1 MPLLSIRKTCCLF
14 AFWLLLIPAFS
25 SAATQP
31 ADTVALWEGVRTPH
45 GKEVMLYTFRPEK
58 PNGISVIV
66 CPGGSY
72 HWHDQVDEGFKV
84 GEWLSD
90 NGITAFVLL
99 YRVAGK
105 VEVAMPVRMVFRGKR
120 HPDMIMDAQRALQYV
135 GEHAA
140 YYGVDPDKI
149 GMMGFSAGGHLVM
162 SAACYHETDF
172 LQLAGIESDV
182 NLRPAFV
189 VPVYPVVTMN
199 PPYVHKRSRRGLLG
213 NDRAGNQ
220 TMRDS
225 LSLEKHIPDNC
236 PPVFLVN
243 CVDDPIVQYQNS
255 ILLDWALSQKGI
267 PHRYIQYETGGHGFG
282 ANPEKGSPE
291 SREWRK
297 EFLIWLDSLYPS
309 TL

>member
-1 MPLLSIRKTCCLF
+1 MKARKAFFWCLF
-14 AFWLLLIPAFS
+14 LGLILPICC
-25 SAATQP
+25 SATTQP
-31 ADTVALWEGVRTPH
+31 TDTIALWEGKRMPH
-45 GKEVMLYTFRPEK
+45 GSDVQLYTFRPEN

-72 HWHDQVDEGFKV
+72 HWLDREVEGFQV

-90 NGITAFVLL
+90 HGITAFVLT
-99 YRVAGK
+99 YRTAGYA
-105 VEVAMPVRMVFRGKR
+105 EVAVPVRLFFRGKR

-140 YYGVDPDKI
+140 EYGIDADRI

-162 SAACYHETDF
+162 SAACFNETDF
-172 LQLAGIESDV
+172 LQLAGMETNV

-189 VPVYPVVTMN
+189 VPVYPVVTMD
-199 PPYVHKRSRRGLLG
+199 PPYVHRRSRRGLLG
-213 NDRAGNQ
+213 DNRVANQ
-220 TMRDS
+220 AMRDS

-236 PPVFLVN
+236 PPVFLIN
-243 CVDDPIVQYQNS
+243 CKDDPVVRYQNS
-255 ILLDWALSQKGI
+255 ELLDAALTQKAI

-282 ANPEKGSPE
+282 ASDEKGSPE
-291 SREWRK
+291 CREWRK
-297 EFLIWLDSLYPS
+297 EFLRWLKTLYPS

>member
-1 MPLLSIRKTCCLF
+1 MNKRKACCWF
-14 AFWLLLIPAFS
+14 ALLLLALPVYCPAAS
-25 SAATQP
+25 RAV
-31 ADTVALWEGVRTPH
+31 DTIALWEGVKTPH
-45 GKEVMLYTFRPEK
+45 GKDVVLYTFRPER
-58 PNGISVIV
+58 PNGISVVV

-105 VEVAMPVRMVFRGKR
+105 VEVAAPVRLVFRGRR

-162 SAACYHETDF
+162 SAACYYETDF

-255 ILLDWALSQKGI
+255 ILLDWALSQKGV

>member
-1 MPLLSIRKTCCLF
+1 MNARRIFCWCFLILVIIPIRC
-14 AFWLLLIPAFS
+14 
-25 SAATQP
+25 AASQP
-31 ADTVALWEGVRTPH
+31 TDTIALWKGEKMPY
-45 GKEVMLYTFRPEK
+45 GKDVVLYAFQPET

-72 HWHDQVDEGFKV
+72 HWLDRVDEGFKV
-84 GEWLSD
+84 GEWLSA

-99 YRVAGK
+99 YRTAGYG
-105 VEVAMPVRMVFRGKR
+105 EVAVPVRLLFRGKR

-140 YYGVDPDKI
+140 QYGIDADRI

-162 SAACYHETDF
+162 SAACFNATDF
-172 LQLAGIESDV
+172 LRLAGVETDV

-189 VPVYPVVTMN
+189 APIYPVVTMD

-213 NDRAGNQ
+213 NDRIGNQ
-220 TMRDS
+220 AMRDS

-255 ILLDWALSQKGI
+255 ILLDWALTEKGV
-267 PHRYIQYETGGHGFG
+267 PHRYIQYASGGHGFG
-282 ANPEKGSPE
+282 ANEEKGSPE
-291 SREWRK
+291 CREWRK
-297 EFLIWLDSLYPS
+297 EFLSWLDSLYPS

>member
-1 MPLLSIRKTCCLF
+1 MNAGRARHWYVL
-14 AFWLLLIPAFS
+14 LLLIFPVCCF
-25 SAATQP
+25 ATSQP
-31 ADTVALWEGVRTPH
+31 TDTVALWEGEKMPF
-45 GKEVMLYTFRPEK
+45 GEQVMLYAFRPET

-72 HWHDQVDEGFKV
+72 HWHDQEDEGMKV
-84 GEWLSD
+84 GEWLSA
-90 NGITAFVLL
+90 NGITAFVLI
-99 YRVAGK
+99 YRAAGK
-105 VEVAMPVRMVFRGKR
+105 VEVAMPVRLVFRGKR
-120 HPDMIMDAQRALQYV
+120 HPDMITDAQRALQYA

-140 YYGVDPDKI
+140 EYGIDRDKI

-162 SAACYHETDF
+162 SAACFNETDF
-172 LQLAGIESDV
+172 LQLSGIETDV

-189 VPVYPVVTMN
+189 VPVYPVVTME
-199 PPYVHKRSRRGLLG
+199 PPYVHRRSRRGLLG
-213 NDRAGNQ
+213 NNRVADA

-236 PPVFLVN
+236 PPVFLIN

-255 ILLDWALSQKGI
+255 ELLDSALMQKNV

-282 ANPEKGSPE
+282 ASDEKGSPE
-291 SREWRK
+291 CRQWRA
-297 EFLIWLDSLYPS
+297 EFLDWLGSLYPS

>member
-1 MPLLSIRKTCCLF
+1 MKARKTF
-14 AFWLLLIPAFS
+14 FWFVFLGLILPIYC
-25 SAATQP
+25 SATSHP
-31 ADTVALWEGVRTPH
+31 VDTIALWEGKTMPH
-45 GKEVMLYTFRPEK
+45 GNDVQLYAFRPEK

-72 HWHDQVDEGFKV
+72 HWLDREVEGFQV

-90 NGITAFVLL
+90 HGITAFVLT
-99 YRVAGK
+99 YRTAGYA
-105 VEVAMPVRMVFRGKR
+105 EVAVPVRLFFRGKR

-140 YYGVDPDKI
+140 EYGIDVDRI

-162 SAACYHETDF
+162 SAACFNKTDF
-172 LQLAGIESDV
+172 LQLAGMET
-182 NLRPAFV
+182 NAHLRPAFV

-213 NDRAGNQ
+213 NNRVANQ
-220 TMRDS
+220 SMRDS

-236 PPVFLVN
+236 PPVFLIN
-243 CVDDPIVQYQNS
+243 CKDDPVVRYQNS
-255 ILLDWALSQKGI
+255 ELLDAALTQKAI

-282 ANPEKGSPE
+282 ASDEKGSPE
-291 SREWRK
+291 CREWRK
-297 EFLIWLDSLYPS
+297 EFMAWLKALYPS

>member
-1 MPLLSIRKTCCLF
+1 MKAMQACWLSVILF
-14 AFWLLLIPAFS
+14 LAIPAFCP
-25 SAATQP
+25 AASRP
-31 ADTVALWEGVRTPH
+31 ADTIALWEGVSVPH
-45 GKEVMLYTFRPEK
+45 GADVRLYAFRPEN

-84 GEWLSD
+84 GEWLSA
-90 NGITAFVLL
+90 NGITAFVLI

-105 VEVAMPVRMVFRGKR
+105 AEVAMPVRIVFRGRR

-140 YYGVDPDKI
+140 GYGIDKDKI

-162 SAACYHETDF
+162 SAACYHATDF
-172 LQLAGIESDV
+172 LKLAGIETAV

-199 PPYVHKRSRRGLLG
+199 PPYVHRRSRRGLLG
-213 NDRAGNQ
+213 NNRVADQ

-243 CVDDPIVQYQNS
+243 CVDDPIVTYQNS
-255 ILLDWALSQKGI
+255 VLLDWALTEKGV
-267 PHRYIQYETGGHGFG
+267 PHRYIQYKKGGHGFG
-282 ANPEKGSPE
+282 ANAEKGSPE
-291 SREWRK
+291 SRAWMN
-297 EFLIWLDSLYPS
+297 EFLVWLKSLYPS
-309 TL
+309 SL

>member
-1 MPLLSIRKTCCLF
+1 MSMRKASCCL
-14 AFWLLLIPAFS
+14 AFLLLALPFYC
-25 SAATQP
+25 SAASRPT
-31 ADTVALWEGVRTPH
+31 DTIALWEGIKMPH
-45 GKEVMLYTFRPEK
+45 GQEVQLYAFRPEK

-72 HWHDQVDEGFKV
+72 HWHDQEDEGFKV
-84 GEWLSD
+84 GEWLSAR
-90 NGITAFVLL
+90 GITAFVLI

-105 VEVAMPVRMVFRGKR
+105 VEVAMPVRLVFRGRR

-135 GEHAA
+135 GEHASQ
-140 YYGVDPDKI
+140 YGLDRDRI

-162 SAACYHETDF
+162 SAACYNETDF
-172 LQLAGIESDV
+172 LQLAGIETIVS
-182 NLRPAFV
+182 LRPAFV

-199 PPYVHKRSRRGLLG
+199 PPYVHRRSRRGLLG
-213 NDRAGNQ
+213 DNRVGNQ
-220 TMRDS
+220 AMRDS

-255 ILLDWALSQKGI
+255 ILLDWALAQKGV
-267 PHRYIQYETGGHGFG
+267 PHRYIQYQKGGHGFG
-282 ANPEKGSPE
+282 ANDEKGSPE
-291 SREWRK
+291 SREWKK
-297 EFLIWLDSLYPS
+297 EFLVWLDSLYPS